1 MHRTSCM
8 RVCTC
13 PKSISSKQA
22 CLLCTCEDANN
33 DEVFDVYMALENQTL
48 YKIDHDKKTEAV
60 PALFSTFFVFHM
72 NYPPGTS
79 HVFVFWVSFFTSV
92 NILHAGI
99 VYIHR
104 VWSLYSSVLYRC
116 RYRYIY

>member
-1 MHRTSCM
+1 MHRTACM

-33 DEVFDVYMALENQTL
+33 DKIYEVCDVYMALENQIL

-72 NYPPGTS
+72 NYPPGIS
-79 HVFVFWVSFFTSV
+79 HVFHFLSFFFYKCK
-92 NILHAGI
+92 
-99 VYIHR
+99 YIACR
-104 VWSLYSSVLYRC
+104 IAYLYT
-116 RYRYIY
+116 